1 MNFEDL
7 WKHQQGALFL
17 KEENS
22 SREWKKSLA
31 EYFYR
36 MGQDHIAFKLNEE
49 IINLKQIIKKELN
62 ENDEFGSEFV
72 IASILRKENEIF
84 KEKLNIAI
92 EAIEDIGSGYNRTC
106 TCCDGGEFKY
116 DLAREALDKIKELDN
131 ETNKTNS

>member
-49 IINLKQIIKKELN
+49 IINLKQIIKRN
-62 ENDEFGSEFV
+62 
-72 IASILRKENEIF
+72 
-84 KEKLNIAI
+84 
-92 EAIEDIGSGYNRTC
+92 
-106 TCCDGGEFKY
+106 
-116 DLAREALDKIKELDN
+116 
-131 ETNKTNS
+131 